1 MSCYLHIAFIYL
13 LSYWTKLVILSME
26 KNVSLILAEMDSLGL
41 DNPYIRIHVVMQ
53 FEPIK
58 IGWIRF

>member
-1 MSCYLHIAFIYL
+1 
-13 LSYWTKLVILSME
+13 ME

-41 DNPYIRIHVVMQ
+41 DNPYIRVHVVMQ